1 MVPIYDLRV
10 WGDIP
15 MTFTLEDDIFPVKSL
30 FLTVYFQLVTVAL
43 GVVEQSFQSLAT
55 LKQKILVEVAEV
67 QHTSFE
73 SHL

>member
-1 MVPIYDLRV
+1 
-10 WGDIP
+10 